1 VIADPIQAK
10 EIFLAALD
18 RAAPADCD
26 EFLRAACGGDAALRE
41 QVEVLLAAH
50 ASAGSFL
57 EQGAV
62 TPAAINYQ
70 PVGEIPGTRIGPYK
84 LLQQIGEGGMG
95 VVWMAEQTEPVQR
108 KVALK
113 VIRPGM
119 DSRQVIARFEAER
132 QALALMDHPNIA
144 RVLDGGEVGQ
154 AGGLPH
160 SGWPYFV
167 MELVHGVPITRYCDH
182 NHLTLRQRLE
192 LFVPVCQAI
201 QHAHQKGIL
210 HRDIK
215 PSNILVALYDGVP
228 VPKVIDFGVAK
239 ATGPKLTEKTMF
251 TGFGQLIG
259 TLEYMSPEQAQF
271 NQLDIDTRSDIY
283 SLGVLLYELLT
294 GTTPIEQSRLRTVAF
309 DETLRIIREE
319 EPQKPSARLSTMRSA
334 GKGPE
339 LKPSPHTALRIPHLQ
354 ELDWIVMKALEKDRN
369 RRYET
374 ASGLALD
381 IQRYLHDEPVQ
392 ACPPSALYRFR
403 KFAGRNLRVLVT
415 SAVVALALLL
425 AVGSLGWMLRD
436 QAARRV
442 EADLRVQ
449 SVLDEA
455 TRLRDQKRWA
465 DARAAARRVELLL
478 VPGEGPAHLRKQ
490 LRGILTDLEMV
501 DRLEAVRLGQTEVK
515 GGWWDLAGADPAY
528 AAAFREYGIDAALL
542 DAADAARRVRASA
555 IREQLVAALDDWSFV
570 IPSGDA
576 VWRGRVRSIAALA
589 DPDDWRNRF
598 RDEKSQRDRSALES
612 LAARPEVADWP
623 PSTVVLLGR
632 SLQVAG
638 AGGKSIE
645 VLAAAQRRCPADFW
659 LNIELSRMLRW
670 HCTPPR
676 YDEAAGYCRAALA
689 IRPDSAGAWV
699 GLGTDL
705 RLPDHL
711 DESMAAF
718 RQAIALAPEYAEPH
732 HHLGRALLMKEE
744 WAEAA
749 NSFREAIRLK
759 PEVAVVYHDL
769 GRALRRTG
777 DLPAAVEAFRKAV
790 ELRPGDVDRW
800 GYLCAAYLTLGDRS
814 AHRQTCNDMVSRF
827 AQTKDPQVASSVV
840 MSCVA
845 TADAIDDPQQLVRL
859 GHLAATKENGPLVLG
874 AALFRAGDYDA
885 ALVRLEEGNS
895 PGTWNLLFRAMAHHH
910 LGHNDQARDCLEQ
923 AQKQIKSTK
932 TQWPLDLR
940 TEQLRCEAEELI
952 PEASGNRSTS
962 QESTAPGAQTE
973 RSGQGTQR
981 PGRSTLAG

>member
-1 VIADPIQAK
+1 MSTDRPSKLDIFNAAVELVNDAERQAY
-10 EIFLAALD
+10 LD
-18 RAAPADCD
+18 T
-26 EFLRAACGGDAALRE
+26 ACGSDAPLRLE
-41 QVEVLLAAH
+41 IETLLERDRE
-50 ASAGSFL
+50 AGSFL
-57 EQGAV
+57 ESPPAGLEV
-62 TPAAINYQ
+62 TLRRPL
-70 PVGEIPGTRIGPYK
+70 ERPGTQIGPYK
-84 LLQQIGEGGMG
+84 LLQQIGDGGFG
-95 VVWMAEQTEPVQR
+95 IVFMAEQVEPVR
-108 KVALK
+108 RRVALK
-113 VIRPGM
+113 VIKPGM
-119 DSRQVIARFEAER
+119 DTRQVIARFEAER

-144 RVLDGGEVGQ
+144 RVLDGGTTS
-154 AGGLPH
+154 GGR
-160 SGWPYFV
+160 PYFV
-167 MELVHGVPITRYCDH
+167 MELVHGVPITRYCDD

-251 TGFGQLIG
+251 TGFGQLVG

-294 GTTPIEQSRLRTVAF
+294 GTTPIEQARLRTVAF

-319 EPQKPSARLSTMRSA
+319 EPQRPSTRLSTLRSA
-334 GKGPE
+334 GTGHD
-339 LKPSPHTALRIPHLQ
+339 LKPSSALRIPQLQ

-374 ASGLALD
+374 ANGLARD
-381 IQRYLHDEPVQ
+381 IQRFLQGEPVQ
-392 ACPPSALYRFR
+392 ACPPSAWYRFR

-436 QAARRV
+436 QAARRI

-478 VPGEGPAHLRKQ
+478 VPGESHAHLRSQ
-490 LRGILTDLEMV
+490 LHDILADLDMV
-501 DRLEAVRLGQTEVK
+501 DRLETVRLGQAEVK
-515 GGWWDLAGADPAY
+515 NGWWDLAGADPAY

-542 DAADAARRVRASA
+542 DAAAAAQRVRASA
-555 IREQLVAALDDWSFV
+555 ICEQLVAALDDWNFV

-598 RDEKSQRDRSALES
+598 RDERIQRDRSALED
-612 LAARPEVADWP
+612 LAARPEIADLP

-638 AGGKSIE
+638 AGGKSVE
-645 VLAAAQRRCPADFW
+645 VLAAAQRRCPTDFW

-711 DESMAAF
+711 DESIAAF

-732 HHLGRALLMKEE
+732 HHLGRALVLKEA

-759 PEVAVVYHDL
+759 PEVAIVYHDL
-769 GRALRRTG
+769 GLTLRRTG
-777 DLPAAVEAFRKAV
+777 DMPEAVEAFRKAV
-790 ELRPGDVDRW
+790 ELRPGDVNHW
-800 GYLCAAYLTLGDRS
+800 GYLSAAYLTLGDRS
-814 AHRQTCNDMVSRF
+814 AHRQVCADMVSRF
-827 AQTKDPQVASSVV
+827 AQTKDPQVASAVV
-840 MSCVA
+840 MTCVVIP
-845 TADAIDDPQQLVRL
+845 DAMDDPQQLIRL
-859 GHLAATKENGPLVLG
+859 GHLAATKEKGPPALG
-874 AALFRAGDYDA
+874 AALFRAGKYDA
-885 ALVRLEEGNS
+885 ALLHLEERNS
-895 PGTWNLLFRAMAHHH
+895 PGTWNLLFRAMAHRH
-910 LGHNDQARDCLEQ
+910 LGHHDQARGCLEQ
-923 AQKQIKSTK
+923 AQQQIKSTK
-932 TQWPLDLR
+932 TQWPLDVR
-940 TEQLRCEAEELI
+940 TEQLCREAEELI
-952 PEASGNRSTS
+952 PDATGNRSTS

-981 PGRSTLAG
+981 PGRSTL

>member
-1 VIADPIQAK
+1 MATLAPKADEVFWRALEIASPDERDK
-10 EIFLAALD
+10 FLA
-18 RAAPADCD
+18 
-26 EFLRAACGGDAALRE
+26 EACGNDAALRAE
-41 QVEVLLAAH
+41 VEELLAAYPKVER
-50 ASAGSFL
+50 FL
-57 EQGAV
+57 ER
-62 TPAAINYQ
+62 PAAAVGATIDQ
-70 PVGEIPGTRIGPYK
+70 PHAERPGTQIGLYK

-95 VVWMAEQTEPVQR
+95 VVYMAEQERPVR
-108 KVALK
+108 RRVALK
-113 VIRPGM
+113 VIKPGM
-119 DSRQVIARFEAER
+119 DTRQVIARFEAER
-132 QALALMDHPNIA
+132 QALAVMDHPNIA
-144 RVLDGGEVGQ
+144 RVVD
-154 AGGLPH
+154 AGATE
-160 SGWPYFV
+160 SGRPYFV
-167 MELVHGVPITRYCDH
+167 MELVHGVPITRYCDD

-215 PSNILVALYDGVP
+215 PSNIMVALYDGAP

-319 EPQKPSARLSTMRSA
+319 EPPKPSTRLSTMRSA
-334 GKGPE
+334 RTG
-339 LKPSPHTALRIPHLQ
+339 LDHKPSPYSALRIPHLE

-374 ASGLALD
+374 ATGLARD

-392 ACPPSALYRFR
+392 ACPPSAMYRFR
-403 KFAGRNLRVLVT
+403 KFAARHVRVLVT

-436 QAARRV
+436 QAARRI
-442 EADLRVQ
+442 EADVRVQ
-449 SVLDEA
+449 SALDEA

-465 DARAAARRVELLL
+465 DAQTAARRAELLL
-478 VPGEGPAHLRKQ
+478 APGESQAHLRSQ
-490 LRGILTDLEMV
+490 LRGILTDLDMV

-515 GGWWDLAGADPAY
+515 NGWWDLAGANPAY
-528 AAAFREYGIDAALL
+528 AAAFREYGIDAELL
-542 DAADAARRVRASA
+542 DAADAAQRVRASA
-555 IREQLVAALDDWSFV
+555 IREQLAAGLDDWSFV
-570 IPSGDA
+570 IPAADGVRRA
-576 VWRGRVRSIAALA
+576 RVRSIAALA

-598 RDEKSQRDRSALES
+598 RDETVQRDRKALED
-612 LAARPEVADWP
+612 LAARPEVADLP
-623 PSTVVLLGR
+623 PSTAVLLGR

-638 AGGKSIE
+638 AGGKSVE
-645 VLAAAQRRCPADFW
+645 VLAAAQRRCPTDFW
-659 LNIELSRMLRW
+659 LNMELSRMLRW
-670 HCTPPR
+670 HSTPPR

-689 IRPDSAGAWV
+689 IRPDSAGAWN
-699 GLGTDL
+699 GLGTIL

-711 DESMAAF
+711 DESIDAF
-718 RQAIALAPEYAEPH
+718 RKAIALAPEYAEPYH
-732 HHLGRALLMKEE
+732 QLGRALVMKEA

-749 NSFREAIRLK
+749 ASFREAIRLQ
-759 PEVAVVYHDL
+759 PEAAIVYHDL
-769 GRALRRTG
+769 GLALRRTG
-777 DLPAAVEAFRKAV
+777 DMPGAVEAFRKAV
-790 ELRPGDVDRW
+790 ELRPGDVNHW
-800 GYLCAAYLTLGDRS
+800 GYLSAAYLTLGDRS
-814 AHRQTCNDMVSRF
+814 AHRQVCADMVSRF
-827 AQTKDPQVASSVV
+827 ARTKDPQVASSVV
-840 MSCVA
+840 MSCVV

-874 AALFRAGDYDA
+874 AALFRSGKYDA
-885 ALVRLEEGNS
+885 ALLQLEERHS
-895 PGTWNLLFRAMAHHH
+895 PGNWNLLFRAMAHHH
-910 LGHNDQARDCLEQ
+910 VGHSDQARGCLEQ
-923 AQKQIKSTK
+923 AQKQIKATK
-932 TQWPLDLR
+932 TQWPLDVR
-940 TEQLRCEAEELI
+940 TEHLRREAEELI
-952 PEASGNRSTS
+952 PDATGNRNTS

-981 PGRSTLAG
+981 LGRSTLAG

>member
-1 VIADPIQAK
+1 VIADPVQAK

-18 RAAPADCD
+18 RGSPADCG
-26 EFLRAACGGDAALRE
+26 EFVRAACGGDAALRE

-50 ASAGSFL
+50 AGAGSFL
-57 EQGAV
+57 EQGAL
-62 TPAAINYQ
+62 TPVAIAHQ
-70 PVGEIPGTRIGPYK
+70 PLCEIPGARIGPYK
-84 LLQQIGEGGMG
+84 LLQKIGEGGMG
-95 VVWMAEQTEPVQR
+95 VVWMAEQIEPVQL

-113 VIRPGM
+113 VIQPGM

-144 RVLDGGEVGQ
+144 RVLDGGTTE
-154 AGGLPH
+154 
-160 SGWPYFV
+160 SGRPYFV
-167 MELVHGVPITRYCDH
+167 MELVHGVPITRYCDD

-215 PSNILVALYDGVP
+215 PTNSLVALYDGVP

-239 ATGPKLTEKTMF
+239 ATGSKLTEKTMF
-251 TGFGQLIG
+251 TGFGQLVG

-283 SLGVLLYELLT
+283 SLGVLLYELVT
-294 GTTPIEQSRLRTVAF
+294 GTTPIEQSRLRTVAI

-319 EPQKPSARLSTMRSA
+319 EPQKPSTRLSTMRSA
-334 GKGPE
+334 GTGQD
-339 LKPSPHTALRIPHLQ
+339 LKPSRHSALRIPHLQ

-374 ASGLALD
+374 ANGLARD
-381 IQRYLHDEPVQ
+381 IQRFLHGEPVQ
-392 ACPPSALYRFR
+392 ACPPSAWYRFR
-403 KFAGRNLRVLVT
+403 KFAGRNVRVLVT
-415 SAVVALALLL
+415 GAVVALALLL

-436 QAARRV
+436 QAARRI

-465 DARAAARRVELLL
+465 DAQAAARRVDLLL
-478 VPGEGPAHLRKQ
+478 VPGENQAQLRRQ
-490 LRGILTDLEMV
+490 LRGILADLDMV

-515 GGWWDLAGADPAY
+515 NGWWDLAGADPAY

-542 DAADAARRVRASA
+542 DAAAAAQRVRASS
-555 IREQLVAALDDWSFV
+555 ICEQLVAALDDWSFV

-576 VWRGRVRSIAALA
+576 LCRGRVRLIAALA

-598 RDEKSQRDRSALES
+598 RDEKIQRDRSALEN

-632 SLQVAG
+632 SLQLAG
-638 AGGKSIE
+638 AGSKSVE
-645 VLAAAQRRCPADFW
+645 VLGAAQRRCPTDFW

-670 HCTPPR
+670 HSTPPR

-689 IRPDSAGAWV
+689 IRPDSAGAWD
-699 GLGTDL
+699 GLGTTL

-711 DESMAAF
+711 DEAIAAF
-718 RQAIALAPEYAEPH
+718 RKAIALAPEYAEPH
-732 HHLGRALLMKEE
+732 HQLGRALLMKEA

-749 NSFREAIRLK
+749 ASFREAIRLQ
-759 PEVAVVYHDL
+759 PEAAIVYHDL
-769 GRALRRTG
+769 GLTLRRTG
-777 DLPAAVEAFRKAV
+777 DIPGAIEAFRKAV
-790 ELRPGDVDRW
+790 ELRPGEVNHW
-800 GYLCAAYLTLGDRS
+800 GYLSAAYLTLGDRS
-814 AHRQTCNDMVSRF
+814 AHRQTCNEMVSRF
-827 AQTKDPQVASSVV
+827 AQTKVPQVASSAV

-874 AALFRAGDYDA
+874 AALFRAGKYDA
-885 ALVRLEEGNS
+885 ALLQLEERQS
-895 PGTWNLLFRAMAHHH
+895 PGNWNLLFRAMAHHH
-910 LGHNDQARDCLEQ
+910 LGHNDQARGCLEQ

-932 TQWPLDLR
+932 TQWPLDVR
-940 TEQLRCEAEELI
+940 TEQLRREAEELI

-962 QESTAPGAQTE
+962 QESSNILSPRG
-973 RSGQGTQR
+973 
-981 PGRSTLAG
+981 